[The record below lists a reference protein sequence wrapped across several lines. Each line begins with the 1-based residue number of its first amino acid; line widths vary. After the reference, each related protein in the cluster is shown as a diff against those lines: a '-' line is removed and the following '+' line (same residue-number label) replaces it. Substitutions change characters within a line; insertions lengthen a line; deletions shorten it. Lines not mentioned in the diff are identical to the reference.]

1 MERWLNAVD
10 MEPVAG
16 VEGQP
21 LLVVLPNPDSR
32 QKAYFSENRAFS
44 VRRET
49 VDGRRVTDL
58 FCCGNRYAC
67 SDRGNNRF
75 PINENCVARRG
86 HPCDHL
92 IDLSSL
98 RFHNALR
105 AMKLICLQLATE
117 GLMSVRMFQRE
128 VEKVINHV
136 LAVYTPRLP
145 EQGRARYITAIFE
158 RRAAGWR
165 FITRNFEAG
174 WPWGVV
180 RNGDH
185 PNMVE
190 EMLKERTRGPELD
203 LALALCRADFLED
216 ANTVADSGSDEPGS
230 PGDQHQDLPLQEV
243 PQPEVPP
250 VVQPVPVRE
259 NAPIEPVGNMLPQVA
274 QEHGNALF
282 ALARAQNGLNIQ
294 RMVLVLGEDGIIRFE
309 FE

>member
-1 MERWLNAVD
+1 MERWLNDVD

-21 LLVVLPNPDSR
+21 RLVVLPNPDSR
-32 QKAYFSENRAFS
+32 KKAYFFENRAFS
-44 VRRET
+44 VRTET
-49 VDGRRVTDL
+49 VNNHRVTDL

-75 PINENCVARRG
+75 PADLNCLGRRDN
-86 HPCDHL
+86 PCDHL
-92 IDLSSL
+92 VDLASL

-105 AMKLICLQLATE
+105 AMKLICRQLATE
-117 GLMSVRMFQRE
+117 GLMNQRMFQGE
-128 VEKVINHV
+128 VERVINHV

-145 EQGRARYITAIFE
+145 EQGRARYITAIFK
-158 RRAAGWR
+158 RRVAGWR
-165 FITRNFEAG
+165 FITRNFEGG

-180 RNGDH
+180 RAADP

-190 EMLKERTRGPELD
+190 EMLNERTRGPELD
-203 LALALCRADFLED
+203 LALALCRADFMED

-230 PGDQHQDLPLQEV
+230 PGDQHQDPPLQEV
-243 PQPEVPP
+243 PQQEVPP
-250 VVQPVPVRE
+250 VVQPAPVRE
-259 NAPIEPVGNMLPQVA
+259 NAPIEPIRNLLPQVA

-282 ALARAQNGLNIQ
+282 ALARAQNGLNNR
-294 RMVLVLGEDGIIRFE
+294 RMVLVLGEDGVIRFE